1 MCHLTPFN
9 VERKK
14 TYVTDN
20 PPIVMITE
28 KNRVN
33 IQLIIKL
40 FSIIIYDS
48 YMIRNKNVNNDN
60 DHQTSS

>member
-1 MCHLTPFN
+1 MCMCVCHLTPFN

-14 TYVTDN
+14 TYVINN

-33 IQLIIKL
+33 IQFIIKL
-40 FSIIIYDS
+40 FSIII
-48 YMIRNKNVNNDN
+48 
-60 DHQTSS
+60 